1 MSTSLLV
8 TGGSG
13 FVGRHVRE
21 AISRGDFGN
30 VEMHLPPKGWDLRD
44 RVAVESVIASVR
56 PKLVLHL
63 AAQSFVPRSFDNPAE
78 TLEINLLG
86 TLNVLLGLR
95 AAGFAGRFIYVS
107 SGDVYGQVRDD
118 QLPVDEITWPNPRS
132 PYAVSK
138 FAAEQL
144 CLQWHRAHGLDVMI
158 ARPFNHIGPGQSPNF
173 VVPSLAAQ
181 VAAIEAGRQAP
192 VITAG
197 DIDVTRDF
205 TDVRDVVRA
214 YSSMFSRGAP
224 GATYVIG
231 SGHETSVRSLLL
243 EMCALAGVNP
253 AIAQDA
259 TLIRPSEQRRMCAN
273 PKRLQLDT
281 GWCAAIPIRTTLQ
294 DILMQ
299 ARKSQ

>member
-13 FVGRHVRE
+13 FVGRHVQE
-21 AISRGDFGN
+21 AVNRGDFGTA
-30 VEMHLPPKGWDLRD
+30 EMHLPPKGWDLRD
-44 RVAVESVIASVR
+44 RTAVESVIASVR
-56 PKLVLHL
+56 PKMVLHL
-63 AAQSFVPRSFDNPAE
+63 AAQSFVPRSFDDPTE
-78 TLEINLLG
+78 TLEINLMG
-86 TLNVLLGLR
+86 TLNMLLGLR
-95 AAGFAGRFIYVS
+95 AVGFDGRLIYVS

-118 QLPVDEITWPNPRS
+118 QLPVDETTSPNPRS

-138 FAAEQL
+138 IAAEQL

-205 TDVRDVVRA
+205 TDVRDVVAA
-214 YSSMFSRGAP
+214 YAAMFSRGAP

-231 SGHETSVRSLLL
+231 SGRETSIRSLLQEL
-243 EMCALAGVNP
+243 CALAGVEP

-259 TLIRPSEQRRMCAN
+259 ALVRPSEQRRMCAN

-281 GWCAAIPIRTTLQ
+281 GWRTAIPVRTTLQ
-294 DILMQ
+294 DILIQ
-299 ARKSQ
+299 ARKSL